1 MKVIFMGKHKRSA
14 VRALHHLTERD
25 CELAAVVAPPP
36 DVDAHAEQRLDLA
49 AEAAGLPLTN
59 DDDLYRAL
67 AEPGDSE
74 LELDG
79 TDLVVSFLFWK
90 RILAPLIELPA
101 IACLNFHP
109 APLPDLRGLGGYNV
123 AIVEG
128 FPEWGVS
135 AHVVDEDLDTG
146 DLVAVDRFPIDPAS
160 ETALSLDLKSQA
172 RLYDLFRSV
181 IDDLLDGRAL
191 PRSPQGPGRYV
202 SRAEFEAL
210 RRVAP
215 DDPPELV
222 ERKVRAFWYPPH
234 PGATIDVGGRTLTL
248 VDEARLRELAML
260 YRRAGALP

>member
-1 MKVIFMGKHKRSA
+1 VKVVLMGKHKRSA
-14 VRALHHLTERD
+14 VRALRHLIERG
-25 CELAAVVAPPP
+25 CELPAVVAPAP
-36 DVDAHAEQRLDLA
+36 DVEAHPDQRLDLA
-49 AEAAGLPLTN
+49 AEAAGLPLAT
-59 DDDLYRAL
+59 DEDLYRAL
-67 AEPGDSE
+67 AEPGSSD
-74 LELDG
+74 LELQG

-90 RILAPLIELPA
+90 RILPPLIELPA

-128 FPEWGVS
+128 FRDWGVS
-135 AHVVDEDLDTG
+135 AHVVDEELDTG

-160 ETALSLDLKSQA
+160 ETALSLDLKSQG
-172 RLYDLFRSV
+172 RLYELFRSV
-181 IDDLLDGRAL
+181 VDDLLDGRAL
-191 PRSPQGPGRYV
+191 PRRPQGPGRYV

-210 RRVAP
+210 RRVGP

-234 PGATIDVGGRTLTL
+234 PGATIEVGSRTLTL
-248 VDEARLRELAML
+248 VDEARLRELAKV